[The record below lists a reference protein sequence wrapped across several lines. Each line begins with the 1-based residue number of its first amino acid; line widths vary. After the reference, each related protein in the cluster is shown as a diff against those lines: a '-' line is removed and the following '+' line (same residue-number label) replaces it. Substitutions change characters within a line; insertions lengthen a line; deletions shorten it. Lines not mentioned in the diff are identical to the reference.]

1 MLKKFVS
8 SLIITALLA
17 GCSSSS
23 AAASA
28 GSAADVAG
36 TASKI
41 VSDLKL
47 TDKMDSIESKI
58 VQGLFFFE
66 DGIVTSDSVYIA
78 NDKTADTVAVFA
90 TTNVDSCRESIS
102 TYLKT
107 QKEQMQNYYP
117 DEVFKIDNAIVEDN
131 GSEVIMVV
139 CNDIETAQKEVDSL
153 LGK

>member
-8 SLIITALLA
+8 SLVIVTLLA
-17 GCSSSS
+17 GCSSS
-23 AAASA
+23 
-28 GSAADVAG
+28 
-36 TASKI
+36 TASTANAAIDVESTATKI

-58 VQGLFFFE
+58 VQGLFFFD
-66 DGIVTSDSVYIA
+66 DGVVTSDSVYIA
-78 NDKTADTVAVFA
+78 NDKTADTVGVFE
-90 TTNVDSCRESIS
+90 TSNVDSCKESIS
-102 TYLKT
+102 TYLKS

-131 GSEVIMVV
+131 GSVVILVI